1 MKARSPNM
9 KRCPY
14 TRAAPSAGFYE
25 QAVRNPAMP
34 LGGSIETE
42 LLRFDLL

>member
-34 LGGSIETE
+34 LVVLRNQ